1 MAVKSF
7 WYYEKIKI
15 KSKCRLLRGL
25 PGMLCVK
32 MDDVR
37 FVSANVKDNKL
48 ACSQM
53 TYLDSVFAAV
63 LF

>member
-1 MAVKSF
+1 MRKL
-7 WYYEKIKI
+7 K
-15 KSKCRLLRGL
+15 KSKCRLLRVL

-37 FVSANVKDNKL
+37 FVSANVKDNKS

-53 TYLDSVFAAV
+53 THLDSVFAAV